1 MSKARFAVIG
11 TLIVSLVACSGG
23 GPSQG
28 DRQSAFLLYVQDNS
42 NDKAKIEDFESGKC
56 VKAEGAPSY
65 TCDVSAKVEALGRIS
80 AVRWM
85 ASTRSLRSAGNGRS
99 PAASSKR
106 SFLYPSSHKE
116 LK

>member
-23 GPSQG
+23 GPSQD

-65 TCDVSAKVEALGRIS
+65 TCDVSAKVEAMERDFGHQMDGVYTFTKVGGTWKITGR
-80 AVRWM
+80 VQ
-85 ASTRSLRSAGNGRS
+85 
-99 PAASSKR
+99 
-106 SFLYPSSHKE
+106 
-116 LK
+116 

>member
-23 GPSQG
+23 GPSQD

-65 TCDVSAKVEALGRIS
+65 TCDVSAKVEALGQDFGSQMDGVYTFTEIGGE
-80 AVRWM
+80 WKI
-85 ASTRSLRSAGNGRS
+85 TGRVQ
-99 PAASSKR
+99 
-106 SFLYPSSHKE
+106 
-116 LK
+116 